1 MEGKYT
7 ALGVSNYIVNYANAN
22 GKIITNLQ
30 LQKILYYL
38 QGYFLAMKD
47 EKLFEDRVIAWQFGP
62 VVPEVYYEFSIFGS
76 SAIDIKYVMLEETSI
91 DIKDRTCINSIID
104 LKLDMNV
111 WDLVQET
118 HDEDPWI
125 RATKNG
131 LYTNGEITE
140 DMMKNYFM
148 YNPNKFG
155 M

>member
-1 MEGKYT
+1 MST
-7 ALGVSNYIVNYANAN
+7 M
-22 GKIITNLQ
+22 Q
-30 LQKILYYL
+30 
-38 QGYFLAMKD
+38 M